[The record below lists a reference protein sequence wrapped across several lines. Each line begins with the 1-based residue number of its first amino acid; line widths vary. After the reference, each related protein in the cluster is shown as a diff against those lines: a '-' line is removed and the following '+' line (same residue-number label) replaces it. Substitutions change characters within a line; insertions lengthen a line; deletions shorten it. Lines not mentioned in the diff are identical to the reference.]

1 MFSISGADDIKID
14 TILNEAKKSHKHML
28 IFLHRP
34 NCPYCERMIEFTL
47 DDEKIAHKIKKDFI
61 FVDINIA
68 DAGEVS
74 FKNFK
79 GSRQDFAKF
88 LGYDFYPSTIFLS
101 SNKDLVYAQPG
112 YQEED
117 KYFKILRYINSR
129 SYDEMELEDFK

>member
-1 MFSISGADDIKID
+1 MIKVFILLVIMFSISGADDIKID

-68 DAGEVS
+68 DADKKDHTHEQKQL
-74 FKNFK
+74 KNK
-79 GSRQDFAKF
+79 
-88 LGYDFYPSTIFLS
+88 
-101 SNKDLVYAQPG
+101 
-112 YQEED
+112 
-117 KYFKILRYINSR
+117 
-129 SYDEMELEDFK
+129 